1 MHLSAFCLGK
11 ESYAH
16 RSIVIPTG
24 CFNFCRNLSSINIPS
39 SVTSLGDQCFYYCS
53 KLKSVDIPSSVTS
66 LGNCCFSDYSGL
78 KSINIPS
85 SVTSLG
91 KYCFESCS
99 KLDSFSCHAITS
111 PECGLN
117 CFKSCDTLV
126 CKLHVPQESIDQYKA
141 ANGWKGFLNI
151 YALGGSGESTHMNSA
166 LTPSIVV
173 SCNNGIITISG
184 LNAQENVTFY
194 TLTGEQLGRA
204 AAVDGTAKFAVKA
217 SGDIVIA
224 KFGGSSMKIAT
235 K

>member
-1 MHLSAFCLGK
+1 M
-11 ESYAH
+11 
-16 RSIVIPTG
+16 
-24 CFNFCRNLSSINIPS
+24 
-39 SVTSLGDQCFYYCS
+39 
-53 KLKSVDIPSSVTS
+53 
-66 LGNCCFSDYSGL
+66 
-78 KSINIPS
+78 
-85 SVTSLG
+85 G

-111 PECGLN
+111 PKCGLN

-126 CKLHVPQESIDQYKA
+126 CKLYVPQESIDQYKA